1 MVIKE
6 AAEMKRVE
14 DRRLGSKHVKWFV
27 FLLFY
32 KGLIRNGRKQ
42 KMKWQSVGESMKQE
56 LLSSGFYHIV

>member
-32 KGLIRNGRKQ
+32 KELIRNGRKQ
-42 KMKWQSVGESMKQE
+42 KMKWQSLGESMKQE
-56 LLSSGFYHIV
+56 L